1 VTAEA
6 QQFDP
11 SQPFTTF
18 DPSKPFTVAEPT
30 PDFRATN
37 EPPSTALKAAAYGK
51 DAMQLAL
58 DALPGAGAVIGGVL
72 ATPETAGAGTL
83 AGAALGAG
91 AGRGLRDLIGAGLGL
106 QPPTTALREGKAI
119 ALDTAET
126 YVAGK
131 ILPALWEAIRTPG
144 ATVADVFDGM
154 RQLYAASPKAVK
166 AFMPDFE
173 ALGKLPRGVGKAPA
187 SILTRPAW
195 QTWQD
200 HLPETATALHL
211 DRSVPVPPSV
221 LTPQELSERIL
232 SGHGVPTAAAPKPPI
247 GGPVATPPVEAP
259 GVPAAAVAAP
269 SAAAAPVVPVA
280 PTAAAAPAELV
291 PAAASVRPPASAA
304 PVAGLR
310 PTPESAAI
318 AAALPDQRAL
328 NEAALAARRAAFQA
342 SQAAPAAGPVV
353 PASGKMRLT
362 LPEFKEFQR
371 LIQRGMSLPDA
382 ERVVKL
388 ARDLG
393 ADAPP
398 VAATTFP
405 KMTRGK

>member
-1 VTAEA
+1 MTAEPT
-6 QQFDP
+6 FDP
-11 SQPFTTF
+11 AQPFTTF
-18 DPSKPFTVAEPT
+18 DPSKPFTVAAPT
-30 PDFRATN
+30 PDFTATN

-58 DALPGAGAVIGGVL
+58 DALPGAGAVVGGVL
-72 ATPETAGAGTL
+72 ATPETLGGGTL

-106 QPPTTALREGKAI
+106 QPPTTAMREGKQI
-119 ALDTAET
+119 ALDVGET

-131 ILPALWEAIRTPG
+131 VLPALWEAIKAPG

-166 AFMPDFE
+166 AFLPDFE
-173 ALGKLPRGVGKAPA
+173 ALAKLPRGVGKAPA

-200 HLPETATALHL
+200 HLPETTAP
-211 DRSVPVPPSV
+211 VPVTSAPAAP
-221 LTPQELSERIL
+221 
-232 SGHGVPTAAAPKPPI
+232 AAAPAPVVVPAPA
-247 GGPVATPPVEAP
+247 PVATVPGAP
-259 GVPAAAVAAP
+259 ASAVA
-269 SAAAAPVVPVA
+269 PVSV
-280 PTAAAAPAELV
+280 AAPAELV
-291 PAAASVRPPASAA
+291 PPAASVPPPASPPA
-304 PVAGLR
+304 PAGLR
-310 PTPESAAI
+310 PTPESAAM
-318 AAALPDQRAL
+318 ASALPDQRAL
-328 NEAALAARRAAFQA
+328 NEAALAARRAAYQA
-342 SQAAPAAGPVV
+342 SQAAPAAEAVV

-393 ADAPP
+393 ADPPP
-398 VAATTFP
+398 VAATAFP
-405 KMTRGK
+405 KMTRSR

>member
-18 DPSKPFTVAEPT
+18 DPSKPFTVAAPT
-30 PDFRATN
+30 PDFTTTN

-58 DALPGAGAVIGGVL
+58 DALPGAGAVVGGVL
-72 ATPETAGAGTL
+72 ATPETFGGGTL

-106 QPPTTALREGKAI
+106 QPPTTAMREGKQI
-119 ALDTAET
+119 ALDVGET

-131 ILPALWEAIRTPG
+131 VLPALWEAIKAPG

-166 AFMPDFE
+166 AFLPDFE
-173 ALGKLPRGVGKAPA
+173 ALAKLPRGVGKAPA

-200 HLPETATALHL
+200 HLPETPAP
-211 DRSVPVPPSV
+211 VPVTSAP
-221 LTPQELSERIL
+221 
-232 SGHGVPTAAAPKPPI
+232 AA
-247 GGPVATPPVEAP
+247 
-259 GVPAAAVAAP
+259 PAAALAPLAVPAP
-269 SAAAAPVVPVA
+269 SPAAPVAAVPAVPVA
-280 PTAAAAPAELV
+280 AVEPVAPVSVAAPAELV
-291 PAAASVRPPASAA
+291 PPASVPPPASAA

-310 PTPESAAI
+310 PTPESAAM

-328 NEAALAARRAAFQA
+328 NEAALAARRAAYQA

-393 ADAPP
+393 ADPPP

-405 KMTRGK
+405 KMTRVK